1 MLVAALTASAQG
13 NNTRMGGDDGDYQSL
28 AERVAKIEKK
38 NDMFNVYFNYAASA
52 QLKDDGEKWTSGFA
66 NKDLRFEIKGNL
78 TDKIFYRLRHRL
90 NRSNAAKGE
99 DNFAKATDFMMVGYH
114 LNDKLTFMG
123 GKMGQIWGGYEYDE
137 NPMYIYL
144 YSDLLDH
151 MDIFHTGFVASY
163 KPVPMQEIA
172 LEV

>member
-1 MLVAALTASAQG
+1 M
-13 NNTRMGGDDGDYQSL
+13 
-28 AERVAKIEKK
+28 
-38 NDMFNVYFNYAASA
+38 
-52 QLKDDGEKWTSGFA
+52 
-66 NKDLRFEIKGNL
+66 RFEIKGNL
-78 TDKIFYRLRHRL
+78 TDKIFYRQRHRL

-114 LNDKLTFMG
+114 LNDKLTFLG

-137 NPMYIYL
+137 NPMYIYQ

-163 KPVPMQEIA
+163 KPVPTSVRRLTTPTNLPSLTTTPTASNSASCIA
-172 LEV
+172 SSAINVNE